1 VRRLLIYVGV
11 LAALTVI
18 ALMLWVMYLAGA
30 A

>member
-1 VRRLLIYVGV
+1 MRRLLIYVGV